1 MDKKDYLHRLKI
13 TDLRPNKIK
22 IEEFNPVILNE
33 VPYDDE
39 KENILELFIQTGE
52 IQSTSPGPQRDM
64 QILRIGMIAELDA
77 VNLYEKLAEL
87 AEDPKVAKL
96 MLDVA
101 KEEKVHAGEFETL
114 LEEIDPDHEKAEEEG
129 EEEVKDLLG
138 I

>member
-114 LEEIDPDHEKAEEEG
+114 LEEIDPDHEKAEEKG